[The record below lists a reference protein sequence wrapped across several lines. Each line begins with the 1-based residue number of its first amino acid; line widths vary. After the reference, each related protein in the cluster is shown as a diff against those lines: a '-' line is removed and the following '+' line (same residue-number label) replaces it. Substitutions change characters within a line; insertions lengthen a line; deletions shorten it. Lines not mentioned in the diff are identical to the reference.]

1 MEAGERT
8 DDVAILL
15 HRVLEELVLLD
26 LAEVPR
32 DDVGSGG
39 GDDAALL
46 VGFADVE
53 SRRREA
59 HLELA
64 AGERAA
70 GIARID
76 VLRALRV
83 QEHADFEIRHHL
95 RARGAGDFRR
105 VADVIVMTVGDE
117 DMGGSL
123 DRLVEIAGK
132 GRVALQE
139 RVDEDN

>member
-32 DDVGSGG
+32 DDVRSGG

-59 HLELA
+59 HLPLHQLNVLGLEPQDARHGLLLA
-64 AGERAA
+64 HRRLLVQTKKETQRRFVSNARRKECWATEMGTSKPVVPLSRA
-70 GIARID
+70 
-76 VLRALRV
+76 
-83 QEHADFEIRHHL
+83 
-95 RARGAGDFRR
+95 
-105 VADVIVMTVGDE
+105 
-117 DMGGSL
+117 
-123 DRLVEIAGK
+123 VEATS
-132 GRVALQE
+132 R
-139 RVDEDN
+139 